1 MILGWDGMRRSLVLG
16 ALAAVLMVAAPAMA
30 QTPVVSC
37 GADSLYLFS
46 PGTLGM
52 ELATSGRAGLTLTW
66 PDLDPNLATCFAL
79 TDEEGLGFTVEATG
93 GFGDRVDRQL
103 LFTATGAGTIGGA
116 EARNLIVSW
125 SSEGSSAYG
134 RLAGVLNLSDNGGF
148 WNWDDAAGSW
158 NRTNGNLPMTWRAAN
173 CVAMGRGSDGVL
185 IAGMTR
191 GSALQADPAGLYRL
205 QAGTWTRLAAEVFD
219 GSNLITQISVSPANS
234 NHFAVGTN
242 ARGLYVTQDGGQT
255 FTNWT
260 NQLAPLETAPNNFK
274 VSAMEWTTS
283 RLVVAI
289 TNFGVFVSDDDGAG
303 FDVSTFLV
311 PTAPGGTG
319 VDHPIV
325 NGLSADPA
333 NPNRLVAALQNHG
346 TWESVDGGMTWSDL
360 YGNLNV
366 VDPETPGSWVH
377 NGGAVAIVAGAPAT
391 IITGLIQEGIY
402 RTTDGGVTWSPA
414 TIDWSL
420 LPPDQQP
427 TPVQLLKFTF
437 VNVPGRPGS
446 LALFADTHGL
456 LLSNDGGATWT
467 YSGNQPALDQ
477 CVAMLPGSGT
487 GDLILGTWGGGLYQ
501 VGSALELRDTYTT
514 DTSPNLRS
522 LDLGLFM
529 TFGAGTAAEDD
540 IFRVK
545 AQTFQGW
552 AVWRSSQADPDNM
565 TLVGL
570 YDRVNPEDCI
580 VGYCGNENYE
590 IVPRCYAAKRAAC
603 FDFSTPDSVRFFDD
617 EIYNGFGYNYAV
629 SSFDYGNTALASP
642 ENNAASLIFSPRWLG
657 DAGSPFPGAGNRSFI
672 QVNEAA
678 AAPTTDEEIY
688 AFPNPVR
695 RGAGF
700 PGDEG
705 ERVAF
710 TNLPPGSRVRVFTA
724 AGDDVNDLGPDQQSG
739 AQIYW
744 DTDNHEGESV
754 APGVYL
760 YKVEMPERSPYWGR
774 VVVIR

>member
-1 MILGWDGMRRSLVLG
+1 MILGWDGMRRSLVLA
-16 ALAAVLMVAAPAMA
+16 ALAAVLTVAAPAMA

-46 PGTLGM
+46 PETMGM
-52 ELATSGRAGLTLTW
+52 KLATSGRAGLTLTW

-134 RLAGVLNLSDNGGF
+134 RLAGVLNLSNNGGF
-148 WNWDDAAGSW
+148 WNLDDSAGSW
-158 NRTNGNLPMTWRAAN
+158 SQTNDNLPMSWRAVN

-205 QAGTWTRLAAEVFD
+205 QAGAWTRLAADVFD
-219 GSNLITQISVSPANS
+219 GANLITQVAVSPANS
-234 NHFAVGTN
+234 SHFAVGTN
-242 ARGLYVTQDGGQT
+242 TRGLYVTQDGGQT

-260 NQLAPLETAPNNFK
+260 NQLAPLSTPPNNFR

-289 TNFGVFVSDDDGAG
+289 TSFGVFVSDDDGVG
-303 FDVSTFLV
+303 FDASTFLV
-311 PTAPGGTG
+311 PVAPGGVN
-319 VDHPIV
+319 VDPPIV
-325 NGLSADPA
+325 NGLASDPA

-346 TWESVDGGMTWSDL
+346 TWESVDGGLSWSDL

-391 IITGLIQEGIY
+391 IVVGLIQEGIY

-414 TIDWSL
+414 TIDWAT
-420 LPPDQQP
+420 LPLDQQP
-427 TPVQLLKFTF
+427 TPVQLLKYTF
-437 VNVPGRPGS
+437 ANVPGRPGT
-446 LALFADTHGL
+446 LALYADTHGL
-456 LLSNDGGATWT
+456 LMSNDSGATWT

-477 CVAMLPGSGT
+477 CVAMLPGPGT
-487 GDLILGTWGGGLYQ
+487 GDLILGSWGGGLYQ
-501 VGSALELRDTYTT
+501 VGSPLELRDTYTT
-514 DTSPNLRS
+514 DTTSNLRS
-522 LDLGLFM
+522 LNLGLFM
-529 TFGAGTAAEDD
+529 TFGAGAAAQGD

-580 VGYCGNENYE
+580 VGYCGDESYE
-590 IVPRCYAAKRAAC
+590 VVPRCYAAKRAAC

-642 ENNAASLIFSPRWLG
+642 ENNSASLIFSPRWLG

-672 QVNEAA
+672 EVNEAA
-678 AAPTTDEEIY
+678 AAPTEDEEIY